1 MCFLLYDGSELVGV
15 CGVYVD
21 DFIIAGSPNNRKW
34 QLANEKLKKL
44 YKWGHGETDSFTL
57 CGVRYHQKRDFSV
70 QMDQQEFTR
79 KLTATDVNLPKFC
92 TKQTEITNLT
102 KRGVIFWC

>member
-34 QLANEKLKKL
+34 QVAKEKLKKL
-44 YKWGHGETDSFTL
+44 YKWGNG
-57 CGVRYHQKRDFSV
+57 KRIHLLYVASD
-70 QMDQQEFTR
+70 TIR
-79 KLTATDVNLPKFC
+79 N
-92 TKQTEITNLT
+92 EIFQYRWTNRSSLEN
-102 KRGVIFWC
+102 